1 MTEPDPADTLEA
13 QDEPK
18 SSAILLAAIKTAEKG
33 FASYNQL
40 AQKIDD
46 LYSLQGQDIFAD
58 DQSQDFQ
65 LFWSSLEILK
75 PSIYSR
81 PPIPVVAPKF

>member
-1 MTEPDPADTLEA
+1 MTEPEPADSLEA

-46 LYSLQGQDIFAD
+46 LYSLQGQDIFSD
-58 DQSQDFQ
+58 DNGQDFQ

-75 PSIYSR
+75 P
-81 PPIPVVAPKF
+81 

>member
-1 MTEPDPADTLEA
+1 MTEQEPADTLEA

-40 AQKIDD
+40 AQKVDD

-81 PPIPVVAPKF
+81 PPRPCRASG